1 MAEKVKTS
9 FVVHCDWVDSMKD
22 LPAEQCK
29 LLIQAMSEYTKT
41 GSIPTLED
49 QTVKALFSFIYPK
62 IKDDKEKYEATC
74 KKRQDRAKQAAEKRW
89 ESKKQSNTKPCS
101 GMLTNAQ
108 TSSEYH
114 DNDYDH
120 DSDFYSDSDS
130 DSDNVFI
137 LKKEKNKKEKT
148 KKFIKPTLEEVK
160 AYCQERHNN
169 VNPEQF
175 IAYYEAN
182 GWKVGRNPMKNW
194 RAAIVST
201 WERNNYNKAP
211 PAQKKFD
218 VGEYLLEQIALTE
231 ELEKNDTKRNNE
243 IDLVHEISNGKF
255 LLDKN

>member
-1 MAEKVKTS
+1 MTEKVKTS

-89 ESKKQSNTKPCS
+89 ESKKQSNTNSCS
-101 GMLTNAQ
+101 NMLTNAQ
-108 TSSEYH
+108 TYSECH

-120 DSDFYSDSDS
+120 DSDSDSDS
-130 DSDNVFI
+130 DSVFI

-148 KKFIKPTLEEVK
+148 KKFIKPTLQEVQ

-194 RAAIVST
+194 QACIRT
-201 WERNNYNKAP
+201 WEGNGYNKAP
-211 PAQKKFD
+211 PKPEPFD
-218 VGEYLLEQIALTE
+218 AGKYLLEKLQK
-231 ELEKNDTKRNNE
+231 EKERKKNGQRGNDQTSYEAE
-243 IDLVHEISNGKF
+243 IF
-255 LLDKN
+255 LPYTDGQNDKDGF